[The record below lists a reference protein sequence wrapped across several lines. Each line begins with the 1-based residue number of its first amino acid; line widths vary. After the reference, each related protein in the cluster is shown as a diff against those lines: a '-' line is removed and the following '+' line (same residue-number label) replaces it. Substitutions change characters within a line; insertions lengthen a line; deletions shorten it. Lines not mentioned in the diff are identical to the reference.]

1 MALAI
6 TGSRGWL
13 PQMTKEVLCF
23 GNFKCDLVILVNS
36 KYVKCNVF
44 IIADPQ
50 NLWDTR
56 EFFKP
61 LNFCKPILHAT
72 TKILLYLYSIRSIIN
87 NTVRLSKQ
95 DIK

>member
-56 EFFKP
+56 EFSSLSIFVSQSCMQQPRYYCTCILSGP
-61 LNFCKPILHAT
+61 LSTI
-72 TKILLYLYSIRSIIN
+72 
-87 NTVRLSKQ
+87 Q
-95 DIK
+95 